1 MPVSLVLDST
11 ADITPDDGR
20 ALGVEIVP
28 ILVVVGEQRLR
39 DGIDIDRATLYRRM
53 ATVKELP
60 TTEPPTVRA
69 FSDAFG
75 RQVDAGNDVVAMTV
89 AAKLSGTYANA
100 LEAAKPFGDKVRVVD
115 STSASALFRLQAMEA
130 IAVARAGGDADA
142 VVQAGDR
149 ARLRGQAFF
158 AIPDVSFLGRTGRLP
173 KPVVAL
179 GGLMGVSLVL
189 RVGDDGTIGLAGQ
202 SRSFERSQEIIVDQ
216 VVRAL
221 GDERALKFTI
231 AHANAPEVAATLE
244 TLLRSRL
251 RARAEISTAEVGTV
265 ISVNIGPG
273 AVGICAIAT

>member
-1 MPVSLVLDST
+1 LPVSLVLDST

-39 DGIDIDRATLYRRM
+39 DGIDIDRTALYRRM
-53 ATVKELP
+53 ETVKELP
-60 TTEPPTVRA
+60 TTEPPSVQA
-69 FSDAFG
+69 FAEAFK

-100 LEAAKPFGDKVRVVD
+100 CEAAKPFGDRVRVVD

-130 IAVARAGGDADA
+130 IAVARAGGHADA
-142 VVQAGDR
+142 VVQAGNR

-173 KPVVAL
+173 RPLVAL
-179 GGLMGVSLVL
+179 GGMMGVSLVL
-189 RVGDDGTIGLAGQ
+189 RVGDDGAVGLAGQ

-216 VVRAL
+216 AVRAL
-221 GDERALKFTI
+221 GDDKALKITI
-231 AHANAPEVAATLE
+231 AHANAPDGAATLE
-244 TLLRSRL
+244 ALLRSKL
-251 RARAEISTAEVGTV
+251 RAKAEISTAEVGTV
-265 ISVNIGPG
+265 IAVNIGPG

>member
-11 ADITPDDGR
+11 ADITLDEGR

-28 ILVVVGEQRLR
+28 IWVVLGEQRLR
-39 DGIDIDRATLYRRM
+39 DGVDIDRAALYRRL

-60 TTEPPTVRA
+60 TTEPPTVQQFA
-69 FSDAFG
+69 DVFK

-100 LEAAKPFGDKVRVVD
+100 CEAAAPFGAKVRVVD
-115 STSASALFRLQAMEA
+115 SKCASALFRLVAMEA
-130 IAVARAGGDADA
+130 VGVIQAGGDQAA
-142 VVQAGDR
+142 VATAGDR

-158 AIPDVSFLGRTGRLP
+158 AIPDVAFLGRTGRLP
-173 KPVVAL
+173 KPLVAL

-216 VVRAL
+216 VLRAL
-221 GDERALKFTI
+221 GEDKKLKITI
-231 AHANAPEVAATLE
+231 AHAQASDGAKATEV
-244 TLLRSRL
+244 LLRSRL
-251 RARAEISTAEVGTV
+251 RAQAEISTAEVGTT
-265 ISVNIGPG
+265 IAVNIGPG
-273 AVGICAIAT
+273 AIGICAIAT

>member
-39 DGIDIDRATLYRRM
+39 DGIDIDRAALYRRM

-60 TTEPPTVRA
+60 TTEPPTVQA
-69 FSDAFG
+69 FADAFE
-75 RQVDAGNDVVAMTV
+75 RQVAAGNDVVAMTV

-100 LEAAKPFGDKVRVVD
+100 LEAAKAFGIKVRVVD

-221 GDERALKFTI
+221 GDERALKITI

-244 TLLRSRL
+244 SLLRSRL

>member
-1 MPVSLVLDST
+1 MPVCIVLDST

-39 DGIDIDRATLYRRM
+39 DGIDIDRAALYRRM

-60 TTEPPTVRA
+60 TTEPPTVQA
-69 FSDAFG
+69 FADAFE
-75 RQVDAGNDVVAMTV
+75 RQVAAGKDVVAMTV

-100 LEAAKPFGDKVRVVD
+100 LEAAKQFGDKVRVVD

-142 VVQAGDR
+142 VVQAGNR

-173 KPVVAL
+173 KPLVAL

-189 RVGDDGTIGLAGQ
+189 RVGDDDTIGLAGQ

-221 GDERALKFTI
+221 GDDKPLKITI

-244 TLLRSRL
+244 GLLRSRL

>member
-11 ADITPDDGR
+11 ADITPEEGR

-28 ILVVVGEQRLR
+28 IWVVLGEQRLR
-39 DGIDIDRATLYRRM
+39 DGVDIDRAALYRRM

-60 TTEPPTVRA
+60 TTEPPSVEQFAEIFKRH
-69 FSDAFG
+69 
-75 RQVDAGNDVVAMTV
+75 VDAGNDVVAMTV

-100 LEAAKPFGDKVRVVD
+100 CEAGAPFGPKVRVVD
-115 STSASALFRLQAMEA
+115 STCASALFRLVAMEA
-130 IAVARAGGDADA
+130 VGALQAGGDQAA
-142 VVQAGDR
+142 VAAAGDR

-173 KPVVAL
+173 RALVAL

-189 RVGDDGTIGLAGQ
+189 RVGDDGAVGLAGQ

-221 GDERALKFTI
+221 GDDKKVKVTI
-231 AHANAPEVAATLE
+231 AHAQAPDVAKTLE

-251 RARAEISTAEVGTV
+251 RAQAEISTAEVGTT
-265 ISVNIGPG
+265 IAVNIGPG

>member
-11 ADITPDDGR
+11 ADISPDDGR

-39 DGIDIDRATLYRRM
+39 DGIDIDRAAIYRRM

-60 TTEPPTVRA
+60 GTEPPAVQSFA
-69 FSDAFG
+69 DAFK
-75 RQVDAGNDVVAMTV
+75 RQIGAGNDVVAMTV

-100 LEAAKPFGDKVRVVD
+100 LEAAKPFGAKVRVVD

-130 IAVARAGGDADA
+130 IAAARAGGDADA
-142 VVQAGDR
+142 VVLAGDR

-189 RVGDDGTIGLAGQ
+189 RVGDDGAIGLAGQ

-221 GDERALKFTI
+221 GDETALKITI
-231 AHANAPEVAATLE
+231 AHANAPDAAATLE

-265 ISVNIGPG
+265 ISVNLGPG

>member
-1 MPVSLVLDST
+1 VPVSLVLDST
-11 ADITPDDGR
+11 ADISPDKGR
-20 ALGVEIVP
+20 ALGVEVVP
-28 ILVVVGEQRLR
+28 ILVVIGEQRLR

-53 ATVKELP
+53 ETVKELP
-60 TTEPPTVRA
+60 GTEPPTAQA
-69 FSDAFG
+69 FAAAFK

-100 LEAAKPFGDKVRVVD
+100 CEAAKPFGSKVRVVD
-115 STSASALFRLQAMEA
+115 SKCASALFGLLAMES
-130 IAVARAGGDADA
+130 IAAARAGGDVED
-142 VVQAGDR
+142 VVAAGDR

-189 RVGDDGTIGLAGQ
+189 RVGDDGTIGMAGQ

-221 GDERALKFTI
+221 GDDKKLKITI
-231 AHANAPEVAATLE
+231 AHAHAPVVAATLE

-251 RARAEISTAEVGTV
+251 RAQAEIATAEVGTTIV
-265 ISVNIGPG
+265 VNIGPG